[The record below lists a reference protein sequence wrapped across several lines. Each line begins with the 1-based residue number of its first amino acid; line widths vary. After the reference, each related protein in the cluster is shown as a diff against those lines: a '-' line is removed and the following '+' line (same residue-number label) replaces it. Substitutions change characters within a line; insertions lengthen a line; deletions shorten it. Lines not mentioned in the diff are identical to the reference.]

1 MKENVV
7 LGIDIGGTNTKF
19 GFVNKDGEILYKGS
33 IKTDGR
39 KDAADF
45 FERLFNEVKPKINE
59 INLKGIG
66 LGAPCG
72 NYYNG
77 TIEYPP
83 NMDWGFVNV
92 KDELSKYIDVPFVI
106 TNDANSAAVGEQFF
120 GLGKNKK
127 NFIEVTLGTGLG
139 CGIIVDG
146 KILHGFSGFAGELGH
161 YTVKENGR
169 ICGCGKRGCL
179 ETYASATGIKR
190 TMLELLSSENGETSF
205 RKIAPDKINS
215 KMIYDEAINGDQL
228 ALKAFEKTGEV
239 LGKVLANV
247 SALFS
252 PEVVFLFGGLA
263 NADKLIIEPTK
274 RHLEANI
281 MSLFKEQIEIIKS
294 GLDEADAAILGSA
307 ALIWQ
312 ELDELN

>member
-45 FERLFNEVKPKINE
+45 FERLFNEIKPKINE

-169 ICGCGKRGCL
+169 LCGCGKRGCL

-263 NADKLIIEPTK
+263 NADKFIIEPTK

-281 MSLFKEQIEIIKS
+281 MSLFKEQIEIVKS